1 MSTKKILAISDL
13 SCVGKCSLTVT
24 LPVASALGCEVSV
37 IPTALLSTHTGG
49 FKNYY
54 FKNLSDDLKAITD
67 HLKSQSIKFD
77 CIYTGYLLGNSQ
89 VDAVM
94 ELIGDF
100 KADSGIVVVDPVM
113 ADHGKL
119 YANFESD
126 YPSHILKLCKMANY
140 ILPNLTESLFLTG
153 DTVFDDATVEKLK
166 QICNS
171 FAVTSIIKNG
181 QTGVFAY
188 DGNIDESGF
197 YGDKTIEGIYHGA
210 GDLYSSA
217 VCGCLVSGID
227 FLTAAALSKKF
238 VYKSIER
245 TNKSRRDTR
254 YGLLFEEFI
263 ADFALEVK
271 SRT

>member
-1 MSTKKILAISDL
+1 MSSKKILAVSDL

-37 IPTALLSTHTGG
+37 LPTALLSTHTGG
-49 FKNYY
+49 FTNYY
-54 FKNLSDDLKAITD
+54 YKNLSADLRQITD
-67 HLKSQSIKFD
+67 HLKSQNIKFD
-77 CIYTGYLLGNSQ
+77 CIYTGYLSGNSQ
-89 VDAVM
+89 VDSVM
-94 ELIGDF
+94 EIINNF
-100 KADSGIVVVDPVM
+100 KADGGIVVVDPVM

-126 YPSHILKLCKMANY
+126 YPSHILKLCKTANY

-153 DTVFDDATVEKLK
+153 DTAYDEGTAAKLK
-166 QICNS
+166 GICKS
-171 FAVTSIIKNG
+171 FAVTSIVKNG
-181 QTGVFAY
+181 QTGVYAY
-188 DGNIDESGF
+188 DGNTGESGF

-210 GDLYSSA
+210 GDLYASA

-245 TNKSRRDTR
+245 TKESKRDTR
-254 YGLLFEEFI
+254 FGLLFEEFI

-271 SRT
+271 RHL